1 MRFCNV
7 FKGSTQ
13 TDTDVE
19 DLRQWL
25 SNGGVQNLQFVG
37 KYNANIAEGQDLQIG
52 ERIARGLDAEAIRE
66 VVRVV
71 TQGSNAADIRS
82 ILKEEWLFTT

>member
-1 MRFCNV
+1 L
-7 FKGSTQ
+7 G
-13 TDTDVE
+13 
-19 DLRQWL
+19 QWL

-52 ERIARGLDAEAIRE
+52 ERIDDRGLDAEAIRE